1 MQNKKKKQNKQN
13 KQNKEKPQNA
23 AMDVANTFVNA
34 SSLQN
39 DPLGSYTGTSN
50 SNDEIP
56 EQDADDL

>member
-1 MQNKKKKQNKQN
+1 MQNKKKKQSKQN
-13 KQNKEKPQNA
+13 KQKPQKA
-23 AMDVANTFVNA
+23 AMEAANAFVNA

-39 DPLGSYTGTSN
+39 DPLGSYTGTSD